1 MEKADTGTWRVR
13 GALTPMDSETAQ
25 HTEVEE
31 PGGCRGLGEGGS
43 GKWETV
49 KGNEASVMP
58 DE

>member
-1 MEKADTGTWRVR
+1 MR
-13 GALTPMDSETAQ
+13 GALTRVDSETAR
-25 HTEVEE
+25 HTEVEK

-49 KGNEASVMP
+49 KGNEVSVMP

>member
-1 MEKADTGTWRVR
+1 MRGT
-13 GALTPMDSETAQ
+13 LTHVDSETAQ
-25 HTEVEE
+25 LAEVEK

-49 KGNEASVMP
+49 KGNKVSVMP